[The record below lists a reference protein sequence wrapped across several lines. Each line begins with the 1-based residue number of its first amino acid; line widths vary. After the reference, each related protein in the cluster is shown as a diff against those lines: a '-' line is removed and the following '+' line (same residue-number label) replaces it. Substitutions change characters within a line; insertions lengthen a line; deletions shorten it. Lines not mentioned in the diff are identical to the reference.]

1 MAKRRRTNYNL
12 LICIE
17 QKLIQQGKDLRNLK
31 EHFNN
36 HLTEHKEDLKEK
48 LKRHWTIVIIVL
60 SAFLTGTG
68 SLIVG
73 LLLFFLK

>member
-1 MAKRRRTNYNL
+1 MAQDKRTNRSL

-17 QKLIQQGKDLRNLK
+17 QKQIQHGKAIHNLQ

-48 LKRHWTIVIIVL
+48 LRRHWTLTIIVL
-60 SAFLTGTG
+60 SAFLTATG
-68 SLIVG
+68 SLVVG
-73 LLLFFLK
+73 LLLFFAK